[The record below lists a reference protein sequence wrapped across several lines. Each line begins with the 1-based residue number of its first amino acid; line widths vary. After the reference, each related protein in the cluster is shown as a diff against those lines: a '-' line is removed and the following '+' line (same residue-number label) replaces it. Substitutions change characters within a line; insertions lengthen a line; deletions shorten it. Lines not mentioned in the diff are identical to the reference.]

1 MTGKVGA
8 LTGREIYQRLLAYV
22 WPYKFVFLV
31 SVVGMIF
38 VAAAETTFA
47 ALLKPIMDGGFV
59 EKDQAMIKLTPV
71 LLIVVF
77 LIRAFGSFA
86 DQYCISWVAR
96 KVVFDLRA
104 QMFDRMIRFP
114 TSYFDQQATSGL
126 VSKLLY
132 DVEQVAQ
139 ASAVGLR
146 ICIKDSALCI
156 ALLSWMAYLS
166 WQLTLVFLLLTPVVG
181 LIVRK
186 ASLRFRK
193 TSVGI
198 QNSMA
203 SITEVATEAFQG
215 HRIVKA
221 YNGYQHENRS
231 FEIANFAN
239 RRQVMRKAL
248 VASASV
254 PLLIFIAGAT
264 VALMIYLAMSGVMV
278 SFVSAG
284 TFVSYLGAILL
295 LMGPIKRL
303 ARVNEYLQT
312 GIAAAH
318 STFLT
323 LDESVEESGGRTP
336 VRSLE
341 GGLEFRNVSFRYSQD
356 KPLALDD
363 LSFKIQNGQ
372 TVALVGAS
380 GSGKSSI
387 IALLLGFYSLQEGD
401 ILIAGTPISECSRE
415 GLRAQFGF
423 APQEAMLF
431 NGTIKENV
439 AYGQGQVDERILTK
453 VVEATRIDSFS
464 ESLPSGLDGA
474 VGEQGVRL
482 SGGQRQRLSI
492 ARALYRQ
499 APVLILDEATSA
511 LDTESESLIRA
522 AIKTLAPEQTVLIIA
537 HRLSTIVDADFILVL
552 QDGRL
557 VESGSHNDLIKLEG
571 RYFELHRAQENGS
584 ESIDGGRNS

>member
-1 MTGKVGA
+1 
-8 LTGREIYQRLLAYV
+8 
-22 WPYKFVFLV
+22 
-31 SVVGMIF
+31 
-38 VAAAETTFA
+38 
-47 ALLKPIMDGGFV
+47 
-59 EKDQAMIKLTPV
+59 
-71 LLIVVF
+71 
-77 LIRAFGSFA
+77 
-86 DQYCISWVAR
+86 
-96 KVVFDLRA
+96 
-104 QMFDRMIRFP
+104 
-114 TSYFDQQATSGL
+114 
-126 VSKLLY
+126 
-132 DVEQVAQ
+132 
-139 ASAVGLR
+139 
-146 ICIKDSALCI
+146 
-156 ALLSWMAYLS
+156 MAYLS

-584 ESIDGGRNS
+584 ESIGGGRNS

>member
-8 LTGREIYQRLLAYV
+8 LNGREIYQRLLAYV

-114 TSYFDQQATSGL
+114 TSYFDQQATAGL

-181 LIVRK
+181 FIVRK

-584 ESIDGGRNS
+584 ESIGGGRNS